1 MNIFKIIELQ
11 NILYKILNKEEL
23 NALEYET
30 IEPTKNR
37 IHLPNW
43 FCEILKYP
51 RWKANVIQD
60 MLVDSGFDFF
70 TKSEWPSHSPDLNP
84 AENIGNI
91 LKDCV
96 DSLMSKAE
104 DENWMNLGILS
115 SHVHNVLKD
124 LESETEL
131 FENLLLSMERCLEAV
146 KQARESHTE
155 YW

>member
-1 MNIFKIIELQ
+1 
-11 NILYKILNKEEL
+11 
-23 NALEYET
+23 
-30 IEPTKNR
+30 
-37 IHLPNW
+37 
-43 FCEILKYP
+43 
-51 RWKANVIQD
+51 

-70 TKSEWPSHSPDLNP
+70 TTSEWLSHSLDLNP

-131 FENLLLSMERCLEAV
+131 FENLLLSMERCLESV
-146 KQARESHTE
+146 KQAREGHTE
-155 YW
+155 Y

>member
-1 MNIFKIIELQ
+1 
-11 NILYKILNKEEL
+11 
-23 NALEYET
+23 
-30 IEPTKNR
+30 
-37 IHLPNW
+37 
-43 FCEILKYP
+43 
-51 RWKANVIQD
+51 

-70 TKSEWPSHSPDLNP
+70 TKSEWPSHSPNLNP
-84 AENIGNI
+84 SENIGNI

-155 YW
+155 Y